1 MVQML
6 MFTGVPAVLA
16 SLLLGWAFIPLF
28 IKMKFGQSIRE
39 EGPEA
44 HLSKSGT
51 PTMGGLIFIIA
62 TLGIIL
68 FHFDFGPET
77 RLFLILM
84 LGLGFVGFADDFLKI
99 QRKQN
104 LGLHAWQKLAGQMMV
119 AVFAAWFAAENFGTG
134 ILIPGLDGS
143 FDLGILYYPFTVF
156 VILSLA
162 NGVNLTDGL
171 DGLAAS
177 VTLLIMLTLAMI
189 SYRLGAFE
197 NATIAVALAGGLIG
211 FLFFNRY
218 PAKVFMGDVGS
229 LALGGAVVSLTLSTG
244 TVLWILI
251 FGIIYVIETL
261 SVVLQ
266 VTSFKLTK
274 KRLFKMSPIHH
285 HFELSGWHEKKIV
298 AVFSIIT
305 LLGCLLS
312 LVLL

>member
-1 MVQML
+1 
-6 MFTGVPAVLA
+6 
-16 SLLLGWAFIPLF
+16 
-28 IKMKFGQSIRE
+28 
-39 EGPEA
+39 
-44 HLSKSGT
+44 
-51 PTMGGLIFIIA
+51 
-62 TLGIIL
+62 
-68 FHFDFGPET
+68 
-77 RLFLILM
+77 
-84 LGLGFVGFADDFLKI
+84 
-99 QRKQN
+99 
-104 LGLHAWQKLAGQMMV
+104 
-119 AVFAAWFAAENFGTG
+119 
-134 ILIPGLDGS
+134 LIPGLEGS
-143 FDLGILYYPFTVF
+143 YDLGILYYPFTVF

-274 KRLFKMSPIHH
+274 KRLFTMSPIHH

>member
-134 ILIPGLDGS
+134 ILIPGIEGS

-266 VTSFKLTK
+266 VISFKLTK

>member
-1 MVQML
+1 
-6 MFTGVPAVLA
+6 
-16 SLLLGWAFIPLF
+16 
-28 IKMKFGQSIRE
+28 
-39 EGPEA
+39 
-44 HLSKSGT
+44 
-51 PTMGGLIFIIA
+51 
-62 TLGIIL
+62 
-68 FHFDFGPET
+68 
-77 RLFLILM
+77 
-84 LGLGFVGFADDFLKI
+84 
-99 QRKQN
+99 
-104 LGLHAWQKLAGQMMV
+104 MMV
-119 AVFAAWFAAENFGTG
+119 AVFAAWFAAENFGTE
-134 ILIPGLDGS
+134 ILIPGLEGS
-143 FDLGILYYPFTVF
+143 YDLGILYYPFTVF